1 MRTFP
6 SPNRFTDRLGL
17 AHPIVQAPMA
27 GAATPALAA
36 AVSGAGGLGSL
47 GLGTVTIE
55 AARRQIEAFRGQC
68 DGPLNVNFFCH
79 AAPRHA
85 PAAAMRER
93 LRPWYETR
101 GLGEVPE
108 PAAPY
113 APFGEAHLALIEALR
128 PEVVSF
134 HFGPPAPDLLDA
146 VKASGAYVVA
156 SATTVA
162 EARDL
167 EAAGVDAVIAQGLEA
182 GGHRGTYRG
191 ADPATQPGLFAL
203 LPQVADAV
211 SVPVVA
217 AGGIMDGRGIAA
229 AFILGAEAVQMG
241 TAFLRCPEAATHP
254 AHRAALA
261 HARDDGTR
269 VTRAFTGAPARA
281 LHNALVEDLAPHDAE
296 AAPYPTQLALT
307 APLREG
313 QGDPGE
319 ILSMWA
325 GQAAALGREVPAA
338 DLVRNLVAEVGRR

>member
-1 MRTFP
+1 MHTP
-6 SPNRFTDRLGL
+6 SFQNRFTERLGL
-17 AHPIVQAPMA
+17 VHPIVQAPMA

-47 GLGTVTIE
+47 GLGTVAVE
-55 AARRQIEAFRGQC
+55 SARRQIEAFRQHS

-79 AAPRHA
+79 LEPAPDAAEA
-85 PAAAMRER
+85 TRER
-93 LRPWYETR
+93 LRPWYATR
-101 GLGEVPE
+101 GLGAVPE

-113 APFGEAHLALIEALR
+113 APFGQDHVALIEALL

-134 HFGPPAPDLLDA
+134 HFGLPTPDLLDA
-146 VKASGAYVVA
+146 VKATGAYVMA

-167 EAAGVDAVIAQGLEA
+167 EAAGADAVIAQGLEA
-182 GGHRGTYRG
+182 GGHRGTYLK
-191 ADPATQPGLFAL
+191 ADPAAQPGLFAL

-229 AFILGAEAVQMG
+229 AFVLGAEAVQMG

-261 HARDDGTR
+261 QARDDGTR

-281 LHNALVEDLAPHDAE
+281 LLNAFVEDIAPHDAE

-313 QGDPGE
+313 RGDPGE
-319 ILSMWA
+319 VLSMWA
-325 GQAAALGREVPAA
+325 GQAAALGREVGAA
-338 DLVRNLVAEVGRR
+338 ELVRDLMAEVGRG